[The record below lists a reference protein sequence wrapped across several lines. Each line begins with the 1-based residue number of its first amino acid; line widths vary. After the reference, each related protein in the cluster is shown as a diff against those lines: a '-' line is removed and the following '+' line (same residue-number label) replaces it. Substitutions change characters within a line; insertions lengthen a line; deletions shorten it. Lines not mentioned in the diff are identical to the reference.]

1 MESFP
6 LFINLKQKPVTI
18 VGGGD
23 IALRKVRLL
32 IKANPKITVISRSIC
47 KDLEELL
54 IESKHKIIKKSF
66 HETDLKKPI
75 LIIAA
80 SNNVK
85 TNKRISNYAIQK
97 NILVNVVDQPK
108 LCTFTMGSIVERDS
122 LVVSISSGGN
132 APVLV
137 RKIREKIETLL
148 PKSYSEL
155 VNFSGT
161 LRSIVKKKIH
171 SSIKRRIFWEEF
183 YESSYIQNFLI
194 APKKLNIKLFNK
206 ILLGMKNKK
215 TGEVFLVGA
224 GPGERDLITIRALH
238 LMQKCDVCIYDNLV
252 SKDILELVRR
262 DADLIYAGK
271 KKDQHTL
278 SQDKIN
284 NLLIKFAKQGKKV
297 LRLKGGDPF
306 IFGRGGEEI
315 ESLMKNKILFQV
327 VPGITA
333 ANGIATYSG
342 IPLTHRDHAQSC
354 LFLTGHLKDGTI
366 DFEWPKLI
374 VENQTLVIYMGLL
387 SLNELVE
394 KLLKHGM
401 IKEMPIAIIE
411 SGTTSK
417 QRVLVAKLSNIRSK
431 VKKSKIK
438 SPALIIVG
446 SVVNLRS
453 KLNWFK

>member
-80 SNNVK
+80 TNNVK

-161 LRSIVKKKIH
+161 LRSTVKKKIH

>member
-6 LFINLKQKPVTI
+6 IFINLKKKPVTV

-32 IKANPKITVISRSIC
+32 IKADPNITVIARQIC
-47 KDLEELL
+47 KDLKEILVENNHKMLL
-54 IESKHKIIKKSF
+54 KSF
-66 HETDLKKPI
+66 HESDLKTPT

-80 SNNVK
+80 TNNPK
-85 TNKRISNYAIQK
+85 INKRISTYAQQK
-97 NILVNVVDQPK
+97 NILINVVDQPK
-108 LCTFTMGSIVERDS
+108 LCTFTMGSIVERDA
-122 LVVSISSGGN
+122 LVVSISSGGK

-148 PKSYSEL
+148 PQSYAEL
-155 VNFSGT
+155 VRFSGS
-161 LRSIVKKKIH
+161 LRSIVQKKIQ
-171 SSIKRRIFWEEF
+171 SGVKRRIFWEEF
-183 YESSYIQNFLI
+183 FESDYIQNFILL
-194 APKKLNIKLFNK
+194 PKKLDLRMFNK
-206 ILLGMKNKK
+206 LLLRIKSKK

-224 GPGERDLITIRALH
+224 GPGERDLLTIRALH
-238 LMQKCDVCIYDNLV
+238 LMQKCDICIYDNLV

-262 DADLIYAGK
+262 DADLVYAGK
-271 KKDQHTL
+271 KQDQHTL

-284 NLLIKFAKQGKKV
+284 SLLIKYAQQGKKV

-333 ANGIATYSG
+333 ASGIASYSG

-354 LFLTGHLKDGTI
+354 LFLTGHLKDGAI

-374 VENQTLVIYMGLL
+374 VENQTLVVYMGLL
-387 SLNELVE
+387 SLDELVK
-394 KLLKHGM
+394 KLIHNGM
-401 IKEMPIAIIE
+401 SKKMPIAIIE
-411 SGTTSK
+411 SGTTAK
-417 QRVLVAKLSNIRSK
+417 QRVVIGELSNIKSK
-431 VKKSKIK
+431 AGKSKIK
-438 SPALIIVG
+438 SPALIIIG
-446 SVVNLRS
+446 TVVNLRS
-453 KLNWFK
+453 KLNWFQ

>member
-80 SNNVK
+80 TNNVK

>member
-6 LFINLKQKPVTI
+6 IFINLKEKPVTVI
-18 VGGGD
+18 GGGD
-23 IALRKVRLL
+23 IALRKVKLL
-32 IKANPKITVISRSIC
+32 MKADPKITVISRKIC
-47 KDLEELL
+47 KDLKELL
-54 IESKHKIIKKSF
+54 IKYDHKIIQKSF
-66 HETDLKKPI
+66 HESDLKTPV

-80 SNNVK
+80 TNNAK
-85 TNKRISNYAIQK
+85 TNKQLSTYAQQK
-97 NILVNVVDQPK
+97 NILINVVDQPK

-122 LVVSISSGGN
+122 LVVSISSGGK

-137 RKIREKIETLL
+137 RKIREKIEILL
-148 PKSYSEL
+148 PQSYAEL
-155 VNFSGT
+155 VRFSGN
-161 LRSIVKKKIH
+161 LRSIVKKKIQ
-171 SSIKRRIFWEEF
+171 STIKKRIFWEEF
-183 YESSYIQNFLI
+183 FESDYIQNFILL
-194 APKKLNIKLFNK
+194 PKKLDLRLFNK

-215 TGEVFLVGA
+215 TGEVYLVGA
-224 GPGERDLITIRALH
+224 GPGERDLLTIRALH

-262 DADLIYAGK
+262 DADLVYAGK
-271 KKDQHTL
+271 KLDQHTL

-284 NLLIKFAKQGKKV
+284 SLLIKFAKQGKKV

-315 ESLMKNKILFQV
+315 ESLMENKILFQV

-333 ANGIATYSG
+333 ANGIAAYSG
-342 IPLTHRDHAQSC
+342 IPLTHRDYAQSC
-354 LFLTGHLKDGTI
+354 LFLTGHLKDGAI
-366 DFEWPKLI
+366 DFEWSKLI

-394 KLLKHGM
+394 KLIQHGM
-401 IKEMPIAIIE
+401 IKKMPIAIIE

-417 QRVLVAKLSNIRSK
+417 QKVLIGELSNIRSK
-431 VKKSKIK
+431 VSRSKIK
-438 SPALIIVG
+438 SPALIIIG
-446 SVVNLRS
+446 SVVSLRR

>member
-6 LFINLKQKPVTI
+6 IFINLKKKPVTVI
-18 VGGGD
+18 GGGD

-32 IKANPKITVISRSIC
+32 IKADPKITVISRQIC
-47 KDLEELL
+47 KDLKELL
-54 IESKHKIIKKSF
+54 IEYDYKILEKSF
-66 HETDLKKPI
+66 NESDLETPI

-80 SNNVK
+80 TNNAK
-85 TNKRISNYAIQK
+85 TNKRISTYAQQK
-97 NILVNVVDQPK
+97 NILINVVDQPK

-122 LVVSISSGGN
+122 LVVSISSGGK

-137 RKIREKIETLL
+137 RKIRERIEALL
-148 PKSYSEL
+148 PQSYSEL
-155 VNFSGT
+155 VRFSGN
-161 LRSIVKKKIH
+161 LRSMVKKKIQ
-171 SSIKRRIFWEEF
+171 SGVKRRIFWEEF
-183 YESSYIQNFLI
+183 FESDYIQNFLLI
-194 APKKLNIKLFNK
+194 PKKLDLRLFNK
-206 ILLGMKNKK
+206 ILLGMKSKK

-224 GPGERDLITIRALH
+224 GPGERDLLTIRALH
-238 LMQKCDVCIYDNLV
+238 LMQKCDICIYDNLV
-252 SKDILELVRR
+252 SKAILELVRR

-271 KKDQHTL
+271 KQDQHTL

-284 NLLIKFAKQGKKV
+284 SLLIKFAKQGKKV

-333 ANGIATYSG
+333 ASGIASYSG

-354 LFLTGHLKDGTI
+354 LFLTGHLKDGVI
-366 DFEWPKLI
+366 DFDWPKLI
-374 VENQTLVIYMGLL
+374 IKNQTLVVYMGLL
-387 SLNELVE
+387 SLNELVDN
-394 KLLKHGM
+394 LINHGM
-401 IKEMPIAIIE
+401 AKKMPIALVE

-417 QRVLVAKLSNIRSK
+417 QKVITGILSNIKSK
-431 VKKSKIK
+431 VSKSKVE

-446 SVVNLRS
+446 TVVTLRD